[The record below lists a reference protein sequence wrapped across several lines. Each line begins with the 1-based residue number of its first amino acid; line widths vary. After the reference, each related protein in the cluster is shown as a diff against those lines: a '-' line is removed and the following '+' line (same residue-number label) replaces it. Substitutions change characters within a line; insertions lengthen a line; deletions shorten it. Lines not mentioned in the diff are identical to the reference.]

1 MANTKKHIKI
11 TAFALLC
18 VLFLIYVIYHI
29 ANTFKDETQ
38 LFLVS
43 SVTEE
48 HTLDVTGYIFRDETV
63 VYAAAS
69 GFCAYS
75 RENGEK
81 VSKDSVIASSYFV
94 KNEEL
99 EKKLNDL
106 NYKIEVLAQCD
117 DGDSLAALDA
127 RIEELRQEIALKS
140 ASGNASFA
148 GSAEKELLVLLHER
162 TLVEKNG
169 GDFSAELTALR
180 AERTLLL
187 SALATAEKTVT
198 AEESGYF
205 YSYVDGYEG
214 IFTAEAAK
222 NMTIDSF
229 RSLTSS
235 NALEI
240 SGAIGKIATT
250 YKWYFVCET
259 TTEASE
265 EIVADKYYDVAFTDN
280 SYDEKLN
287 LFVENK
293 IVDYSTGEVVLVFSC
308 TTLPQNFDFS
318 RFQRAKVTL
327 SEIEGLRIPTSSV
340 RMIDGEPSV
349 YIMKEGVCR
358 VRKVNILF
366 EKDGYYI
373 VSADGGSEYISKYD
387 RIIIGDSALYDGKVV
402 GY

>member
-11 TAFALLC
+11 TTLALLC
-18 VLFLIYVIYHI
+18 ALFLIYVIYHI
-29 ANTFKDETQ
+29 ANSFEEKTQ

-43 SVTEE
+43 PAAEE
-48 HTLDVTGYIFRDETV
+48 STLDITGYIFRDETV
-63 VYAAAS
+63 VYSAAS

-81 VSKDSVIASSYFV
+81 VSKDSIVAFSYFV
-94 KNEEL
+94 KNAEL
-99 EKKLNDL
+99 EQKLNDL
-106 NYKIEVLAQCD
+106 NYKIEVLEQCD
-117 DGDSLAALDA
+117 DNDSLAALDE
-127 RIEELRQEIALKS
+127 RIDEIRREIALKS
-140 ASGNASFA
+140 ASGNTSFA

-162 TLVEKNG
+162 ALVEKNG
-169 GDFSAELTALR
+169 GNFLTELTALR

-187 SALATAEKTVT
+187 SALSTTEKAVT

-214 IFTAEAAK
+214 LFTAQAAQ
-222 NMTIDSF
+222 NMTIEVF
-229 RSLTSS
+229 RTLASS
-235 NALEI
+235 SAIDI

-250 YKWYFVCET
+250 YKWYFACET
-259 TTEASE
+259 TAEASE
-265 EIVADKYYDVAFTDN
+265 EIVADKYYEVAFTDN

-287 LFVENK
+287 LLVENK
-293 IVDYSTGEVVLVFSC
+293 IIDYSTGEVVLVFSC

-327 SEIEGLRIPTSSV
+327 STIEGLRIPTSSV

-373 VSADGGSEYISKYD
+373 VSTDGGSEYISKYD
-387 RIIIGDSALYDGKVV
+387 RIIMGDTALYDGKVV